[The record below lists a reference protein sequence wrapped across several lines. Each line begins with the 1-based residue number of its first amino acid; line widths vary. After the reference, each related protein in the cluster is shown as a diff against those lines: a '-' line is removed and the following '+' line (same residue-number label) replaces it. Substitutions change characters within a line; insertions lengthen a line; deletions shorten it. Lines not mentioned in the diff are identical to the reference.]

1 MEDSVSGLEK
11 NVADLTVMDVYDI
24 AAVVGQEFE
33 RIIDQHGC
41 EALSRLMPKVVRVLE
56 ILEVMVSRSS
66 ISPETEELRLEL
78 DKLRL
83 ERLDRLEKEKKHRK
97 ELELVED
104 VWRGEAQDLLTQI
117 AQLQEE
123 NKSLLTNMSIKEPMS
138 EEDLQRHEG
147 MSERE
152 RQVMKKLKE
161 VVDKQ
166 RDEIRAKDREL
177 TLKNEDIEALQQQ
190 QSRLM
195 KINHDLRHKISVVE
209 AQGKAL
215 IEQKVELEAGA
226 QAQAQEIGALRQE
239 VARARE
245 RLQGEQPAQ
254 DPQEEE
260 APALP
265 PSPAERPSSAAVPL
279 RPQGWSDTPDPP
291 SDTPEP
297 ALSGSDP
304 APAPRASGAEGH
316 DEDEDEAAWL
326 WEAMCDE
333 DMPALFQHFTKVSSA
348 SLLHRPPPPLARCN
362 WPRSCLPPH
371 QEALCDEESAGPD
384 LKDPNRPRFTL
395 QELRDVLHERNELK
409 AKVFLLQE
417 ELAYY
422 KSDETED
429 ETVTPSTSPSPE
441 PRSRSRSST
450 QPESGIKRLFSF
462 FSRDKQR
469 SSQRAAHLDFGSWA
483 GKDDVYTEQAQ
494 EALQHM

>member
-1 MEDSVSGLEK
+1 MTAEPQSLANLAELFFQGKEVCCDGGHRRGNRGGPNYPDMEDSGSALEK

-33 RIIDQHGC
+33 RIIDQYGC

-123 NKSLLTNMSIKEPMS
+123 NKSLLTNLSNKDPMS

-147 MSERE
+147 MTERE

-226 QAQAQEIGALRQE
+226 QARGQEVGALRQE
-239 VARARE
+239 VTRLRE
-245 RLQGEQPAQ
+245 RLQGDLPVQNPEEPP
-254 DPQEEE
+254 PQ
-260 APALP
+260 P
-265 PSPAERPSSAAVPL
+265 PSPAE
-279 RPQGWSDTPDPP
+279 
-291 SDTPEP
+291 
-297 ALSGSDP
+297 
-304 APAPRASGAEGH
+304 
-316 DEDEDEAAWL
+316 
-326 WEAMCDE
+326 
-333 DMPALFQHFTKVSSA
+333 
-348 SLLHRPPPPLARCN
+348 
-362 WPRSCLPPH
+362 
-371 QEALCDEESAGPD
+371 EALCEEETGGLDP
-384 LKDPNRPRFTL
+384 KDPNRPRFTL

-429 ETVTPSTSPSPE
+429 ELVTPSPSPSPE
-441 PRSRSRSST
+441 LRTRSRSSA
-450 QPESGIKRLFSF
+450 QPESGIKRLIFTAIMPMV
-462 FSRDKQR
+462 
-469 SSQRAAHLDFGSWA
+469 AAGLIP
-483 GKDDVYTEQAQ
+483 DDPT
-494 EALQHM
+494 LQPIRRLVSLV

>member
-1 MEDSVSGLEK
+1 MEDSGSALEK

-33 RIIDQHGC
+33 RIIDQYGC

-56 ILEVMVSRSS
+56 ILEVMVSRNN

-83 ERLDRLEKEKKHRK
+83 ERIDRLEKEKKHRK

-104 VWRGEAQDLLTQI
+104 VWRGEAQDLLCQI
-117 AQLQEE
+117 SQLQEE
-123 NKSLLTNMSIKEPMS
+123 NKSLLTNMSIKDPMS

-147 MSERE
+147 MTERE
-152 RQVMKKLKE
+152 KQVMKKLKE

-177 TLKNEDIEALQQQ
+177 TLKSEDIEALQQQ

-226 QAQAQEIGALRQE
+226 QTRGQEVGALRQE
-239 VARARE
+239 VQRLRE
-245 RLQGEQPAQ
+245 RLQGDQTAQ
-254 DPQEEE
+254 NPEESLPQ
-260 APALP
+260 P
-265 PSPAERPSSAAVPL
+265 PSPAE
-279 RPQGWSDTPDPP
+279 
-291 SDTPEP
+291 
-297 ALSGSDP
+297 
-304 APAPRASGAEGH
+304 
-316 DEDEDEAAWL
+316 
-326 WEAMCDE
+326 EAMCDE
-333 DMPALFQHFTKVSSA
+333 DMPAVFQYFTK
-348 SLLHRPPPPLARCN
+348 
-362 WPRSCLPPH
+362 
-371 QEALCDEESAGPD
+371 EALCEEESGGLDP
-384 LKDPNRPRFTL
+384 KDPNRPRFTL

-422 KSDETED
+422 KSEETED
-429 ETVTPSTSPSPE
+429 DIITPSPSPSPE
-441 PRSRSRSST
+441 PRTRSRTTT

-469 SSQRAAHLDFGSWA
+469 GTQRSAQFDGSWT

>member
-1 MEDSVSGLEK
+1 MEDPGSALEK

-33 RIIDQHGC
+33 RIIDQYGC

-56 ILEVMVSRSS
+56 ILEVMVSRSC

-78 DKLRL
+78 DRLRL
-83 ERLDRLEKEKKHRK
+83 ERLDRLEKEKRHRK

-104 VWRGEAQDLLTQI
+104 VWRGEAQDLLSQI

-123 NKSLLTNMSIKEPMS
+123 NKTLLTNMSVKDPLS

-147 MSERE
+147 TTERE

-177 TLKNEDIEALQQQ
+177 TLKNEDVEALQQQ

-215 IEQKVELEAGA
+215 IEQKVELEASA
-226 QAQAQEIGALRQE
+226 QARGQEVSALRQE
-239 VARARE
+239 VARLRE
-245 RLQGEQPAQ
+245 RLQGEKPVQSLEEPP
-254 DPQEEE
+254 PQ
-260 APALP
+260 P
-265 PSPAERPSSAAVPL
+265 PSP
-279 RPQGWSDTPDPP
+279 
-291 SDTPEP
+291 
-297 ALSGSDP
+297 
-304 APAPRASGAEGH
+304 
-316 DEDEDEAAWL
+316 
-326 WEAMCDE
+326 
-333 DMPALFQHFTKVSSA
+333 
-348 SLLHRPPPPLARCN
+348 
-362 WPRSCLPPH
+362 
-371 QEALCDEESAGPD
+371 EALCEEETGGLDPR
-384 LKDPNRPRFTL
+384 DPNRPRFTL

-429 ETVTPSTSPSPE
+429 EAVTSVPSPSPE
-441 PRSRSRSST
+441 LRNRSRSAV

-469 SSQRAAHLDFGSWA
+469 TPQRSGQFDGGLGSYP

-494 EALQHM
+494 EALQHI

>member
-1 MEDSVSGLEK
+1 MEDSGSALEK

-33 RIIDQHGC
+33 RIIDQYGC

-66 ISPETEELRLEL
+66 IGPETEELRLEL

-83 ERLDRLEKEKKHRK
+83 ERIDRLEKEKKHRK

-123 NKSLLTNMSIKEPMS
+123 NKTLLTNMSIKDPMS

-147 MSERE
+147 MTERE

-195 KINHDLRHKISVVE
+195 KINHDLRHKISMVE

-215 IEQKVELEAGA
+215 IEQKVELEASA
-226 QAQAQEIGALRQE
+226 QARVQEVSALRQE
-239 VARARE
+239 VARLRE
-245 RLQGEQPAQ
+245 RLQGELPAQ
-254 DPQEEE
+254 NPEEPLPQ
-260 APALP
+260 L
-265 PSPAERPSSAAVPL
+265 PSPAE
-279 RPQGWSDTPDPP
+279 
-291 SDTPEP
+291 
-297 ALSGSDP
+297 
-304 APAPRASGAEGH
+304 
-316 DEDEDEAAWL
+316 
-326 WEAMCDE
+326 EAMCDE
-333 DMPALFQHFTKVSSA
+333 DMPAVFQYFTK
-348 SLLHRPPPPLARCN
+348 
-362 WPRSCLPPH
+362 
-371 QEALCDEESAGPD
+371 EALCEEESGGLDP
-384 LKDPNRPRFTL
+384 KDPNRPRFTL

-422 KSDETED
+422 KSDEAED
-429 ETVTPSTSPSPE
+429 EIVTPSPSPSPE
-441 PRSRSRSST
+441 LRTRSRSSA

-469 SSQRAAHLDFGSWA
+469 SSQRSAQFDGDLGSWT
-483 GKDDVYTEQAQ
+483 GKDEVYTEQAQ

>member
-1 MEDSVSGLEK
+1 MEEFGSALEK

-33 RIIDQHGC
+33 RIIDQYGC

-56 ILEVMVSRSS
+56 ILEVMVSRNS

-83 ERLDRLEKEKKHRK
+83 ERMERMEKEKKHKK

-104 VWRGEAQDLLTQI
+104 VWRGEAQDLLSQI

-123 NKSLLTNMSIKEPMS
+123 NKSLLTNLSIKDPMS

-177 TLKNEDIEALQQQ
+177 TLKNEDVEALQQQ

-195 KINHDLRHKISVVE
+195 KINHDLRHKISVVD

-215 IEQKVELEAGA
+215 IEQKVELEASA
-226 QAQAQEIGALRQE
+226 QTRGQEVGALRQE
-239 VARARE
+239 VTRLRE
-245 RLQGEQPAQ
+245 RLKGDTAGR
-254 DPQEEE
+254 DPEE
-260 APALP
+260 PLPQP
-265 PSPAERPSSAAVPL
+265 PSPA
-279 RPQGWSDTPDPP
+279 
-291 SDTPEP
+291 
-297 ALSGSDP
+297 
-304 APAPRASGAEGH
+304 
-316 DEDEDEAAWL
+316 
-326 WEAMCDE
+326 
-333 DMPALFQHFTKVSSA
+333 
-348 SLLHRPPPPLARCN
+348 
-362 WPRSCLPPH
+362 
-371 QEALCDEESAGPD
+371 QEALCEEEMTGLDP
-384 LKDPNRPRFTL
+384 KDPNRPRFTL

-409 AKVFLLQE
+409 AKVFMLQE
-417 ELAYY
+417 EIAYY
-422 KSDETED
+422 KSEETE
-429 ETVTPSTSPSPE
+429 EEMGPHTPSPSPE
-441 PRSRSRSST
+441 LRARPNA

-462 FSRDKQR
+462 FSRDKRR
-469 SSQRAAHLDFGSWA
+469 SSQRNSPFDDSFGSWA
-483 GKDDVYTEQAQ
+483 GKEDVYTEQAQ
-494 EALQHM
+494 EALQHI

>member
-1 MEDSVSGLEK
+1 MEEFGSALEK
-11 NVADLTVMDVYDI
+11 NVTDLTVMDVYDI

-33 RIIDQHGC
+33 RIIDQYGC

-56 ILEVMVSRSS
+56 IVEVMVSRNS
-66 ISPETEELRLEL
+66 ISPETDELRLEL

-83 ERLDRLEKEKKHRK
+83 ERMDRLEKEKKHKK

-104 VWRGEAQDLLTQI
+104 VWRGEAQDLLSQI

-123 NKSLLTNMSIKEPMS
+123 NKTLLTNMSIKDPMS

-226 QAQAQEIGALRQE
+226 QARVQEMGALRQE
-239 VARARE
+239 VTRLRE
-245 RLQGEQPAQ
+245 RLQGDMP
-254 DPQEEE
+254 PQGPEV
-260 APALP
+260 PPPQL
-265 PSPAERPSSAAVPL
+265 PSPA
-279 RPQGWSDTPDPP
+279 
-291 SDTPEP
+291 
-297 ALSGSDP
+297 
-304 APAPRASGAEGH
+304 
-316 DEDEDEAAWL
+316 
-326 WEAMCDE
+326 
-333 DMPALFQHFTKVSSA
+333 
-348 SLLHRPPPPLARCN
+348 
-362 WPRSCLPPH
+362 
-371 QEALCDEESAGPD
+371 QEALCDEEVDGLD
-384 LKDPNRPRFTL
+384 QKDPNRPRFTL

-409 AKVFLLQE
+409 SKVFVLQE
-417 ELAYY
+417 EVAYY
-422 KSDETED
+422 KSEEVED
-429 ETVTPSTSPSPE
+429 ETGPPTPSPSPE
-441 PRSRSRSST
+441 QLRPRPRHNA

-462 FSRDKQR
+462 FSRDKR
-469 SSQRAAHLDFGSWA
+469 RNSQRNAQFDDSFSSWA
-483 GKDDVYTEQAQ
+483 GNDEVYTEQAQ

>member
-1 MEDSVSGLEK
+1 MEESGSALEK

-33 RIIDQHGC
+33 RIIDQYGC

-83 ERLDRLEKEKKHRK
+83 ERIDRLEKEKKHRK

-104 VWRGEAQDLLTQI
+104 VWRGEAQDLLSQI

-123 NKSLLTNMSIKEPMS
+123 NKTLLTNLSIKDPIS

-215 IEQKVELEAGA
+215 IEQKVELEASA
-226 QAQAQEIGALRQE
+226 QARGQEVGALRQE
-239 VARARE
+239 VTRLRE
-245 RLQGEQPAQ
+245 RLQGDVPAQ
-254 DPQEEE
+254 EPEESPPQ
-260 APALP
+260 P
-265 PSPAERPSSAAVPL
+265 PSPAE
-279 RPQGWSDTPDPP
+279 
-291 SDTPEP
+291 
-297 ALSGSDP
+297 
-304 APAPRASGAEGH
+304 
-316 DEDEDEAAWL
+316 
-326 WEAMCDE
+326 EAMCDE
-333 DMPALFQHFTKVSSA
+333 DMPAVFQYFTK
-348 SLLHRPPPPLARCN
+348 
-362 WPRSCLPPH
+362 
-371 QEALCDEESAGPD
+371 EALCEEEAGNIDP
-384 LKDPNRPRFTL
+384 KDPNRPRFTL

-422 KSDETED
+422 KSEETE
-429 ETVTPSTSPSPE
+429 EESMPPTPSPSPE
-441 PRSRSRSST
+441 LRSRSRSSA

-469 SSQRAAHLDFGSWA
+469 SSQQNAHFDGGLSSWP

>member
-1 MEDSVSGLEK
+1 MEEFGSALEK
-11 NVADLTVMDVYDI
+11 NVTDLTVMDVYDI

-33 RIIDQHGC
+33 RIIDQYGC

-56 ILEVMVSRSS
+56 IVEVMVSRNS
-66 ISPETEELRLEL
+66 ISPETDELRLEL

-83 ERLDRLEKEKKHRK
+83 ERMDRLEKEKKHKK

-104 VWRGEAQDLLTQI
+104 VWRGEAQDLLSQI

-123 NKSLLTNMSIKEPMS
+123 NKTLLTNMSIKDPMS
-138 EEDLQRHEG
+138 EEDIQRHEG

-177 TLKNEDIEALQQQ
+177 TLKNEDVEALQQQ

-226 QAQAQEIGALRQE
+226 QARVQEMGALRQE
-239 VARARE
+239 VTRLRE
-245 RLQGEQPAQ
+245 RLQGDMPPQGPEVPPPQLPSPAQ
-254 DPQEEE
+254 PGIPSSEAGIQGVGWPEPDRHYPPELRLGHYDPAPRLPSLDADEDVEEE
-260 APALP
+260 AVL
-265 PSPAERPSSAAVPL
+265 
-279 RPQGWSDTPDPP
+279 
-291 SDTPEP
+291 
-297 ALSGSDP
+297 
-304 APAPRASGAEGH
+304 
-316 DEDEDEAAWL
+316 L
-326 WEAMCDE
+326 WEAMCDQ
-333 DMPALFQHFTKVSSA
+333 DTPALFQHFTK
-348 SLLHRPPPPLARCN
+348 
-362 WPRSCLPPH
+362 
-371 QEALCDEESAGPD
+371 EALCDEEVDGLD
-384 LKDPNRPRFTL
+384 QKDPNRPRFTL

-409 AKVFLLQE
+409 SKVFVLQE
-417 ELAYY
+417 EVAYY
-422 KSDETED
+422 KSEEVED
-429 ETVTPSTSPSPE
+429 ETGPPTPSPSPE
-441 PRSRSRSST
+441 QLRARPRHNA

-462 FSRDKQR
+462 FSRDKR
-469 SSQRAAHLDFGSWA
+469 RNSQRNAQFDDSFSSWA
-483 GKDDVYTEQAQ
+483 GNDEVYTEQAQ

>member
-1 MEDSVSGLEK
+1 MEDSGSALEK

-33 RIIDQHGC
+33 RIIDQYGC

-83 ERLDRLEKEKKHRK
+83 ERIDRLEKEKRHRK

-104 VWRGEAQDLLTQI
+104 VWRGEAQDLLSQI

-123 NKSLLTNMSIKEPMS
+123 NKTLLTNMSIKDPMS

-147 MSERE
+147 MTERE

-215 IEQKVELEAGA
+215 IEQKVELEASA
-226 QAQAQEIGALRQE
+226 QARGQEVGALRQE
-239 VARARE
+239 ITRLRE
-245 RLQGEQPAQ
+245 RLQGELP
-254 DPQEEE
+254 PQNPEE
-260 APALP
+260 PPPQP
-265 PSPAERPSSAAVPL
+265 PSPAE
-279 RPQGWSDTPDPP
+279 GWSDRPD
-291 SDTPEP
+291 
-297 ALSGSDP
+297 LSELMSGGFDP
-304 APAPRASGAEGH
+304 APRPL
-316 DEDEDEAAWL
+316 DEEAEDEAVLL
-326 WEAMCDE
+326 WEA
-333 DMPALFQHFTKVSSA
+333 
-348 SLLHRPPPPLARCN
+348 
-362 WPRSCLPPH
+362 
-371 QEALCDEESAGPD
+371 LCEEETGGGLDP
-384 LKDPNRPRFTL
+384 KDPNRPRFTL

-429 ETVTPSTSPSPE
+429 EVVTPSPSPSPE
-441 PRSRSRSST
+441 LRTRSRSAA

-469 SSQRAAHLDFGSWA
+469 TSQRSAQFDGGFGSWA

>member
-1 MEDSVSGLEK
+1 MEDSGSALER

-33 RIIDQHGC
+33 RIIDRYGC

-56 ILEVMVSRSS
+56 ILEVMVSRNC

-83 ERLDRLEKEKKHRK
+83 ERMERLEKEKKHRK

-123 NKSLLTNMSIKEPMS
+123 NQSLLTNMSNKDPMS

-147 MSERE
+147 MTERE

-195 KINHDLRHKISVVE
+195 KINHDLRHKFSVVE

-215 IEQKVELEAGA
+215 IGQKVELEAGA
-226 QAQAQEIGALRQE
+226 QARGQEVGALRQE
-239 VARARE
+239 VARLRE
-245 RLQGEQPAQ
+245 RLQGDLPARNPEEPP
-254 DPQEEE
+254 PQ
-260 APALP
+260 P
-265 PSPAERPSSAAVPL
+265 PSPAERGKAAAVGVVGAE
-279 RPQGWSDTPDPP
+279 GWSDG
-291 SDTPEP
+291 PEP
-297 ALSGSDP
+297 SEPVLGGFDSSSPPLPGSLSP
-304 APAPRASGAEGH
+304 EGH
-316 DEDEDEAAWL
+316 EDEEEEDEEAVLL

-333 DMPALFQHFTKVSSA
+333 EDMPAVFQYFTK
-348 SLLHRPPPPLARCN
+348 
-362 WPRSCLPPH
+362 
-371 QEALCDEESAGPD
+371 EALCEEDTGGLDP
-384 LKDPNRPRFTL
+384 KDPNRPRFTL

-409 AKVFLLQE
+409 AKVFMLQE
-417 ELAYY
+417 ELVYY
-422 KSDETED
+422 KSEETED
-429 ETVTPSTSPSPE
+429 EIVTPSSSPSPE
-441 PRSRSRSST
+441 LRTRSRSSA

-469 SSQRAAHLDFGSWA
+469 SSQRGEQFDAGLGSWT

>member
-1 MEDSVSGLEK
+1 MEEFGSALEK

-33 RIIDQHGC
+33 RIIDQYGC

-56 ILEVMVSRSS
+56 ILEVMVSRNS

-83 ERLDRLEKEKKHRK
+83 DRMDRLEKEKKHKK

-104 VWRGEAQDLLTQI
+104 VWRGEAQDLLSQI

-123 NKSLLTNMSIKEPMS
+123 NKTLLTNMSIKDPMS

-177 TLKNEDIEALQQQ
+177 TLKNEDVEALQQQ

-226 QAQAQEIGALRQE
+226 QARVQEMGALRQE
-239 VARARE
+239 VTRLRE
-245 RLQGEQPAQ
+245 RLQG
-254 DPQEEE
+254 DTPQGLEE
-260 APALP
+260 PPPQP
-265 PSPAERPSSAAVPL
+265 PSPAQPGSPCSSEVGA
-279 RPQGWSDTPDPP
+279 QGVGW
-291 SDTPEP
+291 PEP
-297 ALSGSDP
+297 DRHYHPELMLGGYDP
-304 APAPRASGAEGH
+304 APRLPSLDDD
-316 DEDEDEAAWL
+316 DEDVEEEAVLL
-326 WEAMCDE
+326 W
-333 DMPALFQHFTKVSSA
+333 
-348 SLLHRPPPPLARCN
+348 
-362 WPRSCLPPH
+362 
-371 QEALCDEESAGPD
+371 EALCDEEGGGLD
-384 LKDPNRPRFTL
+384 QKDPNRPRFTL

-409 AKVFLLQE
+409 AKVFMLQE
-417 ELAYY
+417 EIAYY
-422 KSDETED
+422 KSEEAED
-429 ETVTPSTSPSPE
+429 ETGPPTPSPSPE
-441 PRSRSRSST
+441 QLRARPRSNA

-462 FSRDKQR
+462 FSRDKR
-469 SSQRAAHLDFGSWA
+469 RNSQRNAQFEDSFSSWA
-483 GKDDVYTEQAQ
+483 GKDEVYTEQAQ
-494 EALQHM
+494 EALQHI

>member
-1 MEDSVSGLEK
+1 MEDSGSALEK

-33 RIIDQHGC
+33 RIIDQYGC

-56 ILEVMVSRSS
+56 ILEVMVSRNC

-78 DKLRL
+78 DKLQL
-83 ERLDRLEKEKKHRK
+83 ERMDRQEKEKKHRK

-104 VWRGEAQDLLTQI
+104 VWRGEAQDLLSQI

-123 NKSLLTNMSIKEPMS
+123 NKSLLTNMSNKDPMS

-147 MSERE
+147 MTEKE

-190 QSRLM
+190 QSRLI

-226 QAQAQEIGALRQE
+226 QARGQEVGALRQE
-239 VARARE
+239 VTRLRAQNPE
-245 RLQGEQPAQ
+245 GTP
-254 DPQEEE
+254 PQ
-260 APALP
+260 P
-265 PSPAERPSSAAVPL
+265 PSPAE
-279 RPQGWSDTPDPP
+279 
-291 SDTPEP
+291 
-297 ALSGSDP
+297 
-304 APAPRASGAEGH
+304 
-316 DEDEDEAAWL
+316 
-326 WEAMCDE
+326 
-333 DMPALFQHFTKVSSA
+333 
-348 SLLHRPPPPLARCN
+348 
-362 WPRSCLPPH
+362 
-371 QEALCDEESAGPD
+371 EALCEDETGGLDP
-384 LKDPNRPRFTL
+384 KDPNRPRFTL

-422 KSDETED
+422 KSEETED
-429 ETVTPSTSPSPE
+429 DMVTPSPSPSPE
-441 PRSRSRSST
+441 LRSRSRSSA

-469 SSQRAAHLDFGSWA
+469 QLQRSGEFGGSFSSWT
-483 GKDDVYTEQAQ
+483 GKEDVYTEQAQ
-494 EALQHM
+494 EALPQL